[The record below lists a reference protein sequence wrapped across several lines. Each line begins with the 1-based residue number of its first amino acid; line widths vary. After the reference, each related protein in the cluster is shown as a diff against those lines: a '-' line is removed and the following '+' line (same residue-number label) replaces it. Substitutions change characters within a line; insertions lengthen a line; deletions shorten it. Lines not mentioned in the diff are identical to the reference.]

1 MWSKDYFLLTQG
13 QAVSCL
19 GSTLYSVAASLWAYE
34 LTGSTVIMG
43 LVYSAANFARL
54 AAFPFAGVVADR
66 FSRRNLIIACDVICG
81 VSMLAVAAAAVTGS
95 PLAVWALVIHS
106 AVSGACSGVFNAS
119 VNALMLA
126 IVKRRHFVR
135 ANSIYTAIEYG
146 VDIVGQGVAGSLYLL
161 LGGPCLFALNGITF
175 LFSAVTERFIG
186 KDHNPAPQVPKPFW
200 QDAGEGIAYILRHR
214 GIRLNLVLAFL
225 VNFAFGVLKVAL
237 VPWMSSF
244 GVECYGL
251 LGSFR
256 SAGVLLGTVLLTLC
270 NIPAGKQHRLH
281 FWGQIL
287 FVSCIGAAAVV
298 TAFLPVAV
306 LFCIAYMNQ
315 AFFNSLQ
322 RSAVIFTAPD
332 QVRGKVLCA
341 VQALAMG
348 FSAFGGLAGGILC
361 QWFPP
366 RPLVLSL
373 MALLALVIICIG
385 RKDCI
390 RELFHP
396 GRP

>member
-34 LTGSTVIMG
+34 LTGSTVIMSF
-43 LVYSAANFARL
+43 VYSAANFARL
-54 AAFPFAGVVADR
+54 AAFPFAGVITDR
-66 FSRRNLIIACDVICG
+66 FSRRNLIISCDVICG

-126 IVKRRHFVR
+126 IVKRQHFVR
-135 ANSIYTAIEYG
+135 ANSIYSVIEYG
-146 VDIVGQGVAGSLYLL
+146 VDIVGQGIAGTLYVL
-161 LGGPCLFALNGITF
+161 LGAPCLFALNGITF
-175 LFSAVTERFIG
+175 LFSAVTEKFIG
-186 KDHNPAPQVPKPFW
+186 KDQKTVPGSPKPFW

-214 GIRLNLVLAFL
+214 GICLNLLLAFL
-225 VNFAFGVLKVAL
+225 VNFAFGVLKVAM

-256 SAGVLLGTVLLTLC
+256 SAGVLLGTVLLTLG
-270 NIPAGKQHRLH
+270 NIPAGKQYRLY
-281 FWGQIL
+281 FRGQIL
-287 FVSCIGAAAVV
+287 FVSCIGAAAMM
-298 TAFLPVAV
+298 TTFLPVAV

-322 RSAVIFTAPD
+322 RSAVILAAPD

-348 FSAFGGLAGGILC
+348 FSAFGSLAGGILC

-366 RPLVLSL
+366 RPLVLAL
-373 MALLALVIICIG
+373 MALLAAVFISIG
-385 RKDCI
+385 RSESI